1 MQPKTFYG
9 WFNKV
14 VRRYPYNEK
23 TAKLLDHTFNPSPRL
38 LTTIDRSAL
47 EKRTLRKKAFK
58 TTMSGVSAL
67 LKQHDREFK
76 EANEI

>member
-1 MQPKTFYG
+1 MQPTTFRG
-9 WFNKV
+9 WYNKV

-47 EKRTLRKKAFK
+47 EKRTVRKRAFK
-58 TTMSGVSAL
+58 TTMSAVNDL
-67 LKQHDREFK
+67 LEQHNRGFK
-76 EANEI
+76 EANEL